1 VRLDAGRLPVY
12 QPLIG
17 EEELANVVAA
27 IRSGWISSLGGFIP
41 EFERRFAAFCGSREA
56 IAVSSGTAALH
67 LSLVAIGVGAG
78 DEVLVP
84 SLTFIA
90 TANAVRYCGATPVFV
105 DSDRAT
111 WCMAPGVLDA
121 LITPR
126 TRAIVP
132 VHLYG
137 HPCDMDPIL
146 EVARRRGLAVVE
158 DAAEAHGA
166 EYRGRRVG
174 TFGTIGCFS
183 FYGNKI
189 ITTGEGGMC
198 VTDDPLLA
206 QCLRRLRDHGMDPK
220 RHYWHDLI
228 GYNYRM
234 TNLQAAIGVAQ
245 VKKASSFIERKRRLA
260 GWYAELLNPLA
271 AAGRIRLQPE
281 ATWAKSVFW
290 MYSVLLADGRVSRD
304 QVVARLGDRGVDTRP
319 FFRPVHLLPPYDRRE
334 CLPVAE
340 ELGAH
345 GLNLPSGLGLE
356 RKHVMRVARALSE
369 ALEAAHRVPLR
380 SDVIWPGVDK
390 GFDAPGSS

>member
-1 VRLDAGRLPVY
+1 MRLDAGRLPVY

-17 EEELANVVAA
+17 REELANVVTAV
-27 IRSGWISSLGGFIP
+27 RSGWISSLGGFVS
-41 EFERRFAAFCGSREA
+41 EFERGFAAFCGAREA

-67 LSLVAIGVGAG
+67 LALLASGVGPG

-111 WCMAPGVLDA
+111 WCMAPGLLDA
-121 LITPR
+121 LVTPR
-126 TRAIVP
+126 TRAMVP

-137 HPCDMDPIL
+137 HPCDMDRIL
-146 EVARRRGLAVVE
+146 EVARRRGLAIVE

-166 EYRGRRVG
+166 EYRARRVG
-174 TFGTIGCFS
+174 TFGSIGCFS

-206 QCLRRLRDHGMDPK
+206 DSLRRMRDHGMDPK
-220 RHYWHDLI
+220 RHYWHDVI

-260 GWYAELLNPLA
+260 GLYAELLNPLA

-281 ATWAKSVFW
+281 AKSVFR
-290 MYSVLLADGRVSRD
+290 MHSVLVAGRVSHD
-304 QVVARLGDRGVDTRP
+304 QVRAHLGDRGIDTRP

-334 CLPVAE
+334 RLPVAE
-340 ELGAH
+340 ELSTH

-356 RKHVMRVARALSE
+356 RRHVVRVARALSE
-369 ALEAAHRVPLR
+369 ALEAA
-380 SDVIWPGVDK
+380 
-390 GFDAPGSS
+390 